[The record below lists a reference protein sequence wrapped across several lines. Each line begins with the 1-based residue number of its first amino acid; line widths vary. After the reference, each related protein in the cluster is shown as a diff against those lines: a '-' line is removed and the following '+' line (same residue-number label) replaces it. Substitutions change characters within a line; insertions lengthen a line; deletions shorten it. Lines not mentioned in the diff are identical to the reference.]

1 MLEMTVSSAPLMYA
15 SIASRLTMT
24 MAMPPRILIRG
35 EFDFLAEDE
44 VRRFLRL
51 GLGICKLNSV
61 QYD

>member
-1 MLEMTVSSAPLMYA
+1 MTVSSAPLIYA
-15 SIASRLTMT
+15 SIASRLTTT
-24 MAMPPRILIRG
+24 MAMLPRRILIRG
-35 EFDFLAEDE
+35 IGFLAEGE